1 MTGKACAT
9 CGSASR
15 ALHCSTGWDAWRK
28 GKADPHAAGCACRV
42 FRCATDWR
50 ATRRSQKAATA
61 EKRVQKVYGLAPG
74 EYARLYA
81 IQGGRC
87 AVYGCRATGKTK
99 KLAVDHDHKTGAV
112 RGLLCGPHNQLLGYA
127 GDDPIV
133 FRSLAEY
140 LECPPASV
148 V

>member
-1 MTGKACAT
+1 M
-9 CGSASR
+9 
-15 ALHCSTGWDAWRK
+15 
-28 GKADPHAAGCACRV
+28 
-42 FRCATDWR
+42 
-50 ATRRSQKAATA
+50 
-61 EKRVQKVYGLAPG
+61 VQRVYGLEPG
-74 EYARLYA
+74 EYARLLA
-81 IQGGRC
+81 IQGGTC
-87 AVYGCRATGKTK
+87 AVYRCPARGTGKK

-112 RGLLCGPHNQLLGYA
+112 RGLLCSTHNQLLGAA